1 MLLLVFGPKQFI
13 PIRSAKWNSAKWMH
27 FNITFC
33 FLLGADRWVL
43 CAASTSALWWSP
55 RGWWQGMCLL
65 PALSCGLI
73 LTPAFMFTVC
83 RTKICGYKGAV
94 SFYCCRSLS
103 FGIFCPLVKMRWW
116 STVIFQGNILYCF
129 PSLQRTAVDWLGRR
143 KATSSEGLPNVYF
156 SESQWNFRY
165 SVICLIPDR

>member
-1 MLLLVFGPKQFI
+1 MSPLCSQYFCALMVTQRLMTRYVPAACPFLW
-13 PIRSAKWNSAKWMH
+13 AH
-27 FNITFC
+27 F
-33 FLLGADRWVL
+33 
-43 CAASTSALWWSP
+43 
-55 RGWWQGMCLL
+55 
-65 PALSCGLI
+65 
-73 LTPAFMFTVC
+73 TPAFMFTVC

-103 FGIFCPLVKMRWW
+103 FGMFCPLFKMRWW
-116 STVIFQGNILYCF
+116 STVIFQGNILYRF